1 MRLAQA
7 AVSGNPIG
15 CLKVIGLAIR
25 TVRIDHL
32 ALSHLFAGLVCSL
45 VAARMVQNLICA
57 GFALWAPWPH
67 MEVFKDAA
75 LAPRERWLPEDACA
89 NMW

>member
-1 MRLAQA
+1 MLEGPRVGYSDCSNRLNRPPRA
-7 AVSGNPIG
+7 
-15 CLKVIGLAIR
+15 L
-25 TVRIDHL
+25 TFVRRP
-32 ALSHLFAGLVCSL
+32 CRSL

-57 GFALWAPWPH
+57 VFALWAPWPH

-75 LAPRERWLPEDACA
+75 LAPRERWIPEDACA